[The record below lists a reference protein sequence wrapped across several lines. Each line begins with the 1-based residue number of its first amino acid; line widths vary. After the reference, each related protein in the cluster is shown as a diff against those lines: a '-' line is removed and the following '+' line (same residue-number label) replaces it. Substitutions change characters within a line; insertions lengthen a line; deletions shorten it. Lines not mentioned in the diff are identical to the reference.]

1 MADPKTTT
9 PTPTTARGCFLL
21 LAALCAKLQPPAR
34 GEALARTCAELAD
47 LTADMPLTPVELADA
62 YAALGSGAGLE
73 AKEVSARRLTCAQL
87 AELLAVSIGKV
98 AGARPPTGA
107 AMKVWAWI
115 SEAFVAQLPSGS
127 MLAASDMANARASS
141 IRSTA
146 EREMIELAG
155 RAVVAVIGRGQ
166 AKVQTAD
173 GALSGFISTAPADE
187 RGMTAIVGV
196 HVGESSY
203 ALPFPLVVHRQAAVH
218 KVAHPWSLMGLRLDD
233 VGHAHPVSSK

>member
-9 PTPTTARGCFLL
+9 PTSTTARGCFLL

-34 GEALARTCAELAD
+34 GEAMARTCAELAD
-47 LTADMPLTPVELADA
+47 LAADMPLTPVELADA

-73 AKEVSARRLTCAQL
+73 AKDVSARRLTCAQL

-127 MLAASDMANARASS
+127 TLAASDMANARASS

-146 EREMIELAG
+146 ARELVELVG
-155 RAVVAVIGRGQ
+155 RAVVAVVG
-166 AKVQTAD
+166 
-173 GALSGFISTAPADE
+173 GA
-187 RGMTAIVGV
+187 
-196 HVGESSY
+196 
-203 ALPFPLVVHRQAAVH
+203 ALVEAGARARCVQAA
-218 KVAHPWSLMGLRLDD
+218 ATRRLDPRA
-233 VGHAHPVSSK
+233 GGGRRPVPAPRLGGENAGRRAVAGVLP